1 MELLKIFTRQR
12 KNQSKTTP
20 YFWAPQPSLNRNMEN
35 PEVTPEVTPEV
46 SEEVREDDANESKGN
61 SEEPRKEKLNTTPT
75 VKVINIDQKAVMTT
89 DETARYMGISKAHL
103 YTLTMKKLIPH
114 YKPMGKVIYFLRSE
128 VESWLQGNRVA
139 TLSEIES
146 KAKTYCMKG
155 GLQCAR

>member
-1 MELLKIFTRQR
+1 MVLLKIFTRQR
-12 KNQSKTTP
+12 KNQNKTTP
-20 YFWAPQPSLNRNMEN
+20 YFWAPQPSLNRSMEDL
-35 PEVTPEVTPEV
+35 EVTQEATQ
-46 SEEVREDDANESKGN
+46 EVREIGINESKGTL
-61 SEEPRKEKLNTTPT
+61 EEARKEILGTTPP
-75 VKVINIDQKAVMTT
+75 VEVINIDQKAVLTT

>member
-1 MELLKIFTRQR
+1 MEDL
-12 KNQSKTTP
+12 
-20 YFWAPQPSLNRNMEN
+20 
-35 PEVTPEVTPEV
+35 EVTQEATQ
-46 SEEVREDDANESKGN
+46 EVREIGINESKGTL
-61 SEEPRKEKLNTTPT
+61 EEARKEILGTTPP
-75 VKVINIDQKAVMTT
+75 VEVINIDQKAVLTT

>member
-1 MELLKIFTRQR
+1 MGNTEVNQETKDFEANNGNLTTEEERQ
-12 KNQSKTTP
+12 KV
-20 YFWAPQPSLNRNMEN
+20 F
-35 PEVTPEVTPEV
+35 
-46 SEEVREDDANESKGN
+46 
-61 SEEPRKEKLNTTPT
+61 NTTPP
-75 VKVINIDQKAVMTT
+75 VEVINIDQKAVLTT

>member
-1 MELLKIFTRQR
+1 MEDL
-12 KNQSKTTP
+12 
-20 YFWAPQPSLNRNMEN
+20 
-35 PEVTPEVTPEV
+35 EVTQEATQ
-46 SEEVREDDANESKGN
+46 EVREIGINESN
-61 SEEPRKEKLNTTPT
+61 LTTEEARQKVFDTTPP
-75 VKVINIDQKAVMTT
+75 VEVINIDQKAILTT

>member
-12 KNQSKTTP
+12 KNQNKTTP
-20 YFWAPQPSLNRNMEN
+20 YFWTPQPSLNRSMEDL
-35 PEVTPEVTPEV
+35 EVTQ
-46 SEEVREDDANESKGN
+46 EVREIGINESN
-61 SEEPRKEKLNTTPT
+61 LTTEEARQKVFDTTPP
-75 VKVINIDQKAVMTT
+75 VEVINIDQKAVLTT

>member
-1 MELLKIFTRQR
+1 MGDLKVRQEAT
-12 KNQSKTTP
+12 Q
-20 YFWAPQPSLNRNMEN
+20 
-35 PEVTPEVTPEV
+35 
-46 SEEVREDDANESKGN
+46 EVREIGINESKGT
-61 SEEPRKEKLNTTPT
+61 SEEAGREILGTTPP
-75 VKVINIDQKAVMTT
+75 VEVINIDQKAVLTT

-155 GLQCAR
+155 GLQCVR

>member
-1 MELLKIFTRQR
+1 MEDL
-12 KNQSKTTP
+12 
-20 YFWAPQPSLNRNMEN
+20 
-35 PEVTPEVTPEV
+35 EVTQEATQ
-46 SEEVREDDANESKGN
+46 EVREIGINESN
-61 SEEPRKEKLNTTPT
+61 LTTEEARQKVFDTTPP
-75 VKVINIDQKAVMTT
+75 VEVINIDQKAVLTT

>member
-12 KNQSKTTP
+12 KNQNKTTP
-20 YFWAPQPSLNRNMEN
+20 YFWAPQPSLNRSMEDL
-35 PEVTPEVTPEV
+35 EVTQEATQ
-46 SEEVREDDANESKGN
+46 EVREIGINESN
-61 SEEPRKEKLNTTPT
+61 LTTEEARQKVFDTTPP
-75 VKVINIDQKAVMTT
+75 VEVINIDQKAILTT

>member
-12 KNQSKTTP
+12 KNQDKTTP
-20 YFWAPQPSLNRNMEN
+20 YFWAPQPSLNRSMEDL
-35 PEVTPEVTPEV
+35 EVTQEATQDL
-46 SEEVREDDANESKGN
+46 RELGINESN
-61 SEEPRKEKLNTTPT
+61 LTTEEARQKVFDTTPP
-75 VKVINIDQKAVMTT
+75 VEVINIDQKAVLTT
-89 DETARYMGISKAHL
+89 DETARYMGISKAYL
-103 YTLTMKKLIPH
+103 YILTMKKLIPH

>member
-1 MELLKIFTRQR
+1 MALLEIFTRQR
-12 KNQSKTTP
+12 KNQNKTTP
-20 YFWAPQPSLNRNMEN
+20 YFWAPQPSLNRSMGDLKVRQEA
-35 PEVTPEVTPEV
+35 TQ
-46 SEEVREDDANESKGN
+46 EVREIGINESKGT
-61 SEEPRKEKLNTTPT
+61 SEEAGREILGTTPP
-75 VKVINIDQKAVMTT
+75 VEVINIDQKAVLTT

-155 GLQCAR
+155 GLQCVR